1 MKRKLSDRIVK
12 AVFIIEAILAIFIV
26 LGIVISATDIL
37 RYFVLIYSTPALET
51 FPVMQT
57 FLGHI
62 LTLVIGL
69 ELVIMLVKHTPS
81 SVIEVLLYA
90 IARKMI
96 IESKTMLD
104 IVLGIVAIS
113 GLFIINKVFTPGQIF
128 IRQDNI
134 INPAT
139 LVRDVNKT
147 IDTNIPE
154 DLGNTIGGVVARLSE
169 ESGEKLSEGK
179 VLRISDAEITI
190 LSMDVDLISK
200 LKVAKVI
207 NEDEIRYE
215 I

>member
-1 MKRKLSDRIVK
+1 MKRKMSDRIVRV
-12 AVFIIEAILAIFIV
+12 VFIIEAILALFIV
-26 LGIVISATDIL
+26 LGVIISSTDIL
-37 RYFVLIYSTPALET
+37 RYFKIIYYTPPLQT
-51 FPVMQT
+51 FPVIQT

-104 IVLGIVAIS
+104 IVLGIVAIA

-134 INPAT
+134 VNPAT
-139 LVRDVNKT
+139 LVRDVNEAVE
-147 IDTNIPE
+147 TNIPE
-154 DLGNTIGGVVARLSE
+154 DLGNTIGGVVSWLCE
-169 ESGEKLSEGK
+169 ESGEKLAVGK
-179 VLRISDAEITI
+179 SFRIADAEITI
-190 LSMDVDLISK
+190 LSMDDELISN
-200 LKVAKVI
+200 LKVAKVYD
-207 NEDEIRYE
+207 EDEGLYE